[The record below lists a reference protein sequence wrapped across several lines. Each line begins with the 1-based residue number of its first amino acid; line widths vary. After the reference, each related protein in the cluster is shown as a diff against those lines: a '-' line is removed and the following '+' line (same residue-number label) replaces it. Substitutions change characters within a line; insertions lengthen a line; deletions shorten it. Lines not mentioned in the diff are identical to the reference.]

1 MASTIRLCSLLA
13 LCTLWVGVLA
23 FLIPPATAQKER
35 VELNRPIKGAK
46 LAVQRV
52 KLSKPMQFIDGKVSK
67 TTSEV
72 LEFRVTAS
80 EPIMARALDPVLHVG
95 KTRVTEYRY
104 ENDGRTLVF
113 VLPEPAKAL
122 EGAETY
128 VQFAGDKETRTD
140 LGKLSRKD
148 ITTTSR

>member
-1 MASTIRLCSLLA
+1 MVSTIRRCSILA
-13 LCTLWVGVLA
+13 SCAIFVGAV
-23 FLIPPATAQKER
+23 IYWISPATAQKDR

-46 LAVQRV
+46 MEVLRV
-52 KLSKPMQFIDGKVSK
+52 KLSKPMRFVEGKVSK

-80 EPIMARALDPVLHVG
+80 EPITPRALDPVLNVG

-113 VLPEPAKAL
+113 VLPQPAKAL
-122 EGAETY
+122 EGARAY
-128 VQFAGDKETRTD
+128 LQFGADKETRTE
-140 LGKLSRKD
+140 LGKLSTKS
-148 ITTTSR
+148 ITTTNR